1 MKVNVESNKNYQY
14 DKSIYTYP
22 TKLEKQYMNK
32 ENAFFGKAK
41 LQIKNELLKNLSKD
55 IKNKRYII
63 NPSRLRKISNS
74 LYDEINDLNMQLF
87 LEVVK
92 YSYSKTFDDNDND
105 VTEKKKKQ
113 DEPTETVLNNWLNE
127 FFSGAGLNYIYAQEI
142 LRRSDY
148 FNTQITNV
156 IMSNVNNKIS
166 SSPETFKTNSDVEKF
181 IRENLNM
188 NSNDILSE
196 IKRQKKA
203 WGQITDDTMAIL
215 INKSNLRAFE
225 TMGIKKV
232 VRVAIIDDKTCS
244 DCKRLN
250 GTVYDIDNIPQLI
263 IHRNDRCIYKV
274 YVGN

>member
-63 NPSRLRKISNS
+63 KPSRLRKISDS
-74 LYDEINDLNMQLF
+74 LYDEINDLNMKLF
-87 LEVVK
+87 LEVIK
-92 YSYSKTFDDNDND
+92 YSYYKTFDDNKND
-105 VTEKKKKQ
+105 VNEKKKKQ

-127 FFSGAGLNYIYAQEI
+127 FFIGAGLNYIYAQEI

-156 IMSNVNNKIS
+156 IMSNINSKIS
-166 SSPETFKTNSDVEKF
+166 SSSETLKTNSDVEKF

-188 NSNDILSE
+188 NSNDILAE
-196 IKRQKKA
+196 IKRQKKS

-232 VRVAIIDDKTCS
+232 VRVAIIDDKTCG
-244 DCKRLN
+244 DCQRLN

>member
-1 MKVNVESNKNYQY
+1 MKVNVENNKNYKY

-63 NPSRLRKISNS
+63 KPSRLRKISDS

-113 DEPTETVLNNWLNE
+113 EEPTETVLNNWLNE

-156 IMSNVNNKIS
+156 IMSNINNKIS
-166 SSPETFKTNSDVEKF
+166 SSSETFKTNNDVEKF

-188 NSNDILSE
+188 NSNDILAE
-196 IKRQKKA
+196 IKRQKKS

-232 VRVAIIDDKTCS
+232 VRVAIIDDKTCG